1 MSGKIEFDNMIH
13 KQQLNLIKLQQRLN
27 EMKKEYEMYKDVI
40 DKLKNQIPS
49 NTLMNKNNSIL

>member
-13 KQQLNLIKLQQRLN
+13 KQQVNLIKLQQRLN

>member
-1 MSGKIEFDNMIH
+1 MSGKIEFDNMIQ
-13 KQQLNLIKLQQRLN
+13 KQQLNLLKLQQRLN